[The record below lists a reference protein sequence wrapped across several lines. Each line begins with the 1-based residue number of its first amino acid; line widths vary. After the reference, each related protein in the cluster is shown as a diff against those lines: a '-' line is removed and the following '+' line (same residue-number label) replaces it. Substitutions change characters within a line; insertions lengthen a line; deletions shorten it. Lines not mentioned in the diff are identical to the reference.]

1 MNAAKKIRKLI
12 ENNQEPEQI
21 TILKSLVLA
30 IEKGEP
36 FQLQSL
42 YDLNMPHF
50 DLAIELIQDW
60 RFDHHISS
68 RSKLWEQ
75 LANELRARP
84 DDEPAQAVAAVN
96 GVAPAVEE
104 VAAPVVEKAPAKTPA
119 APAAKKPAAKR
130 TSKRPAAK

>member
-36 FQLQSL
+36 FRLQSL

-96 GVAPAVEE
+96 EVAPAVEE

-119 APAAKKPAAKR
+119 AKKPAAKR

>member
-96 GVAPAVEE
+96 EVAPAVEE

-119 APAAKKPAAKR
+119 AKKPAAKR

>member
-104 VAAPVVEKAPAKTPA
+104 VAAPVVEKAQAKT
-119 APAAKKPAAKR
+119 PAAKKPAAKR